1 MGIFRLYL
9 DRRVKCWERNTYK
22 IEADNLEEAKQ
33 KLIDIYTQG
42 REYYDEFVESEILN
56 GTFSEVEPEDSYEV
70 TVELLDEDCNLFYN
84 NVNRE

>member
-9 DRRVKCWERNTYK
+9 DRKVKCWERNTYK

-33 KLIDIYTQG
+33 KLIDIYTQD
-42 REYYDEFVESEILN
+42 REYYEEFVESEILN
-56 GTFSEVEPEDSYEV
+56 GTFSEVEPEDSDEV